1 MNLPRAR
8 AGRTPMSS
16 SVLTAEDEPDPE
28 LGVGGGGEPCIVGG
42 MTRCM
47 GGSVWMGGTP
57 GGAEAGKATPTGAH
71 AGGGGGGG
79 GVLPPG
85 GPPPPGAGGGGRGAG
100 GAPPGGGPRRLGHRP
115 NPPAHRLRAA
125 CGGS

>member
-16 SVLTAEDEPDPE
+16 SVLTAEEEPDPE

-57 GGAEAGKATPTGAH
+57 GGAEAGKGPPPRAH

-79 GVLPPG
+79 GDLPRAGPHPAERAGGGAREGG
-85 GPPPPGAGGGGRGAG
+85 GPPGGGRGGAG
-100 GAPPGGGPRRLGHRP
+100 GPTH
-115 NPPAHRLRAA
+115 
-125 CGGS
+125 